1 MSYRHDHYHYYEHS
15 GEYYIG
21 MLICILV
28 LFCIIGVCWTYVAI
42 VPPIFLFLLYIL
54 NNRADKT
61 PDRSLQDMF
70 KAHTVVFVVGAIDC
84 VVALVNWCAKGC
96 VNSLAKTST
105 LPDEELVKTTYYT
118 LCRNTYEYSRSVL
131 LVIGFVLTVM
141 VVEAYVRAR

>member
-42 VPPIFLFLLYIL
+42 VPPIFLFALYIL

-61 PDRSLQDMF
+61 PNRSPQDMF
-70 KAHTVVFVVGAIDC
+70 KEHPVVFGVGAIDC
-84 VVALVNWCAKGC
+84 VAALVNWFAKGSMT
-96 VNSLAKTST
+96 SLAKAST
-105 LPDEELVKTTYYT
+105 LPTEELAKTFSYS
-118 LCRNTYEYSRSVL
+118 LCKAAYLSTHGILFFVGL
-131 LVIGFVLTVM
+131 LFTVM
-141 VVEAYVRAR
+141 VVEAYICAR